1 MASKKKDRVIEMKS
15 GPVSINDK
23 GRWLL
28 SFARIDLG
36 SLRRGELIDLHD
48 IIQTFPIGP
57 IAGVKTFTQYAAED
71 VEIDLRSEPDDLL
84 RGILP
89 ALTISKKTIL
99 QIQADLG
106 AAFDAFKNNRE
117 WTLPEIPGE
126 WRLRPEAGGLRKW
139 YFGNNFRKVFLATAA
154 DCLIH
159 IWQKMRMCSNEKCKA
174 PFLPVRQQKYCSV
187 SCSRKLRWGRFLEN
201 HPDYYHA
208 EYEKRAKA
216 KAGTE
221 KVRVGRHEKSQKPS
235 VTRRRKQ

>member
-84 RGILP
+84 RGFCPL
-89 ALTISKKTIL
+89 
-99 QIQADLG
+99 
-106 AAFDAFKNNRE
+106 
-117 WTLPEIPGE
+117 
-126 WRLRPEAGGLRKW
+126 
-139 YFGNNFRKVFLATAA
+139 
-154 DCLIH
+154 
-159 IWQKMRMCSNEKCKA
+159 
-174 PFLPVRQQKYCSV
+174 
-187 SCSRKLRWGRFLEN
+187 
-201 HPDYYHA
+201 
-208 EYEKRAKA
+208 
-216 KAGTE
+216 
-221 KVRVGRHEKSQKPS
+221 
-235 VTRRRKQ
+235 